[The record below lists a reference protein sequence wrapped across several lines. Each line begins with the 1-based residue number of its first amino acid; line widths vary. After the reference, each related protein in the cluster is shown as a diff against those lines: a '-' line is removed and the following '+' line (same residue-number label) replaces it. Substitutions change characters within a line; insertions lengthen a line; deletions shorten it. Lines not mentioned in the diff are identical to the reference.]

1 MNKKSIFWIKNI
13 FTLLIFIIPAFLV
26 SAEKINTASNLQKL
40 NNTSK
45 IETIPLAL
53 QGYDIIS
60 YYKSDAAYK
69 GSDIFQ
75 ATYKGKRY
83 LFISKEHQL
92 LFAKTPEKYLP
103 QFGGFCA
110 HSASQQRI
118 VVGDPSVYV
127 VDQGNLYF
135 FRNNKARNI
144 WNKQDDDKII
154 KAKKHWTFTAKKLND
169 RLKARKLWKEKNTV
183 ELFTF

>member
-1 MNKKSIFWIKNI
+1 MMNKKSTFWFLNI
-13 FTLLIFIIPAFLV
+13 FTLLISITTFFV
-26 SAEKINTASNLQKL
+26 YAEKIHTADNLKKL
-40 NNTSK
+40 NSTNK
-45 IETIPLAL
+45 IERIPLAL

-60 YYKSDAAYK
+60 YHKGDAAYK

-103 QFGGFCA
+103 QFGGYCA

-118 VVGDPSVYV
+118 MVADPSIYV
-127 VDQGNLYF
+127 VDQGNLYL
-135 FRNNKARNI
+135 FRNNQAKNI
-144 WNKQDDDKII
+144 WNKQGDEKII
-154 KAKKHWTFTAKKLND
+154 KANKHWKFTAKKLND
-169 RLKARKLWKEKNTV
+169 DLKARKLWKEKNTV